1 MAKILRSVLAAI
13 LLGAVHCHT
22 RSAFAHQLNQWRRT
36 RSHSLHHVIPPG
48 RVEDIDEW
56 VRLSSDSLKRLTGVS
71 LLEVMDGVS
80 TIHNVHDNERYAVLS
95 HGNQTDPIYNY
106 FNKGAFLT
114 FQWPESEIYNLP
126 SRYSAPDG
134 FVRED
139 RTKMMQTVV
148 DQQVRIIP
156 IAIRQNKAGEC
167 FQLRNVTLWNVYDDD
182 GIRVGQ
188 TAFFDRALIKPLA
201 NMTVQ
206 AQ

>member
-1 MAKILRSVLAAI
+1 MKPKIFPSVLAAI
-13 LLGAVHCHT
+13 SLGAIHCHA
-22 RSAFAHQLNQWRRT
+22 RSAFVQQLNQWRRT
-36 RSHSLHHVIPPG
+36 RSHLLHRVIPPG

-71 LLEVMDGVS
+71 LLDVMDGVS

-114 FQWPESEIYNLP
+114 FQWTESEIYNLP

-134 FVRED
+134 SVRSD
-139 RTKMMQTVV
+139 RAKMMQTVV
-148 DQQVRIIP
+148 EQHVRFIP
-156 IAIRQNKAGEC
+156 LAIRQNKAGEC
-167 FQLRNVTLWNVYDDD
+167 FQLTNVTLWNVYDDD

-188 TAFFDRALIKPLA
+188 TAFFDRTLIKPLA
-201 NMTVQ
+201 NMT
-206 AQ
+206 AMA